1 MTHGMPLLFRF
12 FSKLV
17 FDILPAALAS
27 VIGGFLFTHYDWSG
41 IRAPAPAT
49 ERAAPA
55 SAEMMQLVR
64 DEHAVVASYLQA
76 WVAAERDRLAA
87 EDAAAAEAAHNAD
100 SNALVPEAPGGAAI
114 AAIEAKPLAPP
125 VQESSRRFASTAAAP
140 ALHTPLVI
148 AQAEPN
154 QTVEPPGYEPA
165 PLIAATINIKDHV
178 VSTTQH
184 AFAVITSIPSWIV
197 TLGGRIG
204 GERAND
210 APAGRLD
217 GEAS

>member
-1 MTHGMPLLFRF
+1 MTRGMPLLFRF

-41 IRAPAPAT
+41 IRVLAPPA

-64 DEHAVVASYLQA
+64 DEHAVVASYLKA
-76 WVAAERDRLAA
+76 RVVAERDRLAA
-87 EDAAAAEAAHNAD
+87 EDAAAAESARNAD
-100 SNALVPEAPGGAAI
+100 GNASVAEAPGGAAI

-125 VQESSRRFASTAAAP
+125 VQESSRPFVSTAVAP
-140 ALHTPLVI
+140 ALPLVI

-165 PLIAATINIKDHV
+165 PLVAATINIKNHV

-184 AFAVITSIPSWIV
+184 AFAVITGIPSWIV

-204 GERAND
+204 GERASD
-210 APAGRLD
+210 APAARFD
-217 GEAS
+217 GEAG